1 MANKIEERERL
12 HEFKNEFY
20 KISEKT
26 TKKSRKQTKLLI
38 VKINSKEISCYALN
52 FNQFIFE
59 F

>member
-26 TKKSRKQTKLLI
+26 TKKSRKQTKLI
-38 VKINSKEISCYALN
+38 KKKKSHRCNC
-52 FNQFIFE
+52 
-59 F
+59 